1 MKKSVNIFTRNF
13 AIISGFVTFSV
24 LLPATIVS
32 TIVYSVTGK

>member
-1 MKKSVNIFTRNF
+1 MKKSVNMFTRNF
-13 AIISGFVTFSV
+13 TIMSGFVTFGV

>member
-1 MKKSVNIFTRNF
+1 MKKSVSIFARSFT
-13 AIISGFVTFSV
+13 IISGFMTFGV